1 MFTVC
6 SPAVSSNPG
15 APRFQQMRHLSQ
27 WNAWPLK
34 PISSLAGGEAP
45 MGERVPWMHSSA
57 LPPGAT
63 LYYSEGLHKY
73 DSLIFNSTKRI

>member
-1 MFTVC
+1 
-6 SPAVSSNPG
+6 
-15 APRFQQMRHLSQ
+15 
-27 WNAWPLK
+27 
-34 PISSLAGGEAP
+34 